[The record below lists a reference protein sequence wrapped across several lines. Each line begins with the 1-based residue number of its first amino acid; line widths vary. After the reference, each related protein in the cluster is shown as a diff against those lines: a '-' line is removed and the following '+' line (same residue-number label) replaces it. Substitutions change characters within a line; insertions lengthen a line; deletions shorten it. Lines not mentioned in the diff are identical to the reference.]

1 MSDADKLLS
10 LKIYLRPCLDE
21 NPSQVL
27 SIINEFKEKGYDV
40 TMIGDGINDAPAL
53 KTSSVGISLE
63 GIGSD
68 ITTEAASIVLLN
80 DDIEK
85 MPYLSL
91 LSRATVKTIKISI
104 IMALLINIIAVILSG
119 FGILTPITGAIVHNV
134 GSLLIILN
142 ATFLYDKNYYKKFN
156 EI

>member
-1 MSDADKLLS
+1 
-10 LKIYLRPCLDE
+10 
-21 NPSQVL
+21 
-27 SIINEFKEKGYDV
+27 
-40 TMIGDGINDAPAL
+40 
-53 KTSSVGISLE
+53 
-63 GIGSD
+63 
-68 ITTEAASIVLLN
+68 
-80 DDIEK
+80 